1 MNIFVFGIIIFVLV
15 YIFLS
20 WFAKTSSKKIA
31 QFLRRLA
38 VLLSVLLAAVLAIGE
53 VSFFIT
59 FFNYLAISFENK
71 RLNSFTNVPTMEINS
86 TSEV

>member
-20 WFAKTSSKKIA
+20 WFAKTSSKKNSSIFEKISRFIICPA
-31 QFLRRLA
+31 CSSFSHR
-38 VLLSVLLAAVLAIGE
+38 GE

-86 TSEV
+86 TS